1 MKIQING
8 FDIEIN
14 TDDAAMSVK
23 IIDASGKELSN
34 NTYAQSM
41 EGDDSEEITEPDLNT
56 PEETTEEETPEET
69 PAEGEEETTEEE
81 TPAQEPVEGEEETTE
96 EDKTLENENYFP
108 TFEEFKKT
116 SK

>member
-34 NTYAQSM
+34 NTYAQTM
-41 EGDDSEEITEPDLNT
+41 EGEESEEIVEPDLNT
-56 PEETTEEETPEET
+56 PEETAEEEAAP
-69 PAEGEEETTEEE
+69 EEETTEEAPEE
-81 TPAQEPVEGEEETTE
+81 TPASPEDAEEP
-96 EDKTLENENYFP
+96 KP
-108 TFEEFKKT
+108 TPDSEVPE
-116 SK
+116 